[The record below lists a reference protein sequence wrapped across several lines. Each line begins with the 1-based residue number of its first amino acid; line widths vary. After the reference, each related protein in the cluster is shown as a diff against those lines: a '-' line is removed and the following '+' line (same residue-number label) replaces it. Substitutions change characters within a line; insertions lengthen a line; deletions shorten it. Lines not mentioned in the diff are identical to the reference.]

1 MLAMGK
7 PKMNNGERSRQE
19 SASPWDTAASALTP
33 NTGGV
38 NAVEIS
44 GLTPWKKG
52 R

>member
-1 MLAMGK
+1 MVFSQFRNANFTRYTFRMEVGVNAK
-7 PKMNNGERSRQE
+7 
-19 SASPWDTAASALTP
+19 AL
-33 NTGGV
+33 GV